1 MKDPEEFDAF
11 YKDARARLLLQAY
24 ALTGDLPA
32 ARSSVRDGFVLAW
45 HHWRKVARTGSA
57 EAWVRPHVWQHA
69 HRRHTARV
77 WHREKGLDPELHAT
91 LEALGQLSTTQRRV
105 LLLAHLASTS
115 MPDLAREVGM
125 TDEAAARALQHATA
139 QFSLHRA
146 APSTQTALLLRRLS
160 SVTDE
165 VRWPRA
171 SIVRRAG
178 TTRRRTH
185 TLVGAVAAVAAVGVA
200 GALLT
205 EPAGLRPTLDRAAL
219 AVPSTPPTPTAP
231 SEGALAP
238 APEAEPLP
246 ESAMVPAG
254 AVAAQVP
261 GQGWSTLETS
271 DNTAGDGLLMPCRAS
286 RYADPQVVDALVRE
300 FSVATPPG
308 SGPKA
313 QPKRLAWQATEV
325 SRSRKAAKDGFRT
338 VEGWYSGCTQG
349 RTQLLRTSTVEGVG
363 DEAVQMVLRD
373 WADPVRT
380 YVLGVAR
387 SGRYVTTTLT
397 SVLGSNV
404 ENPPGNAALLGRAV
418 DALCDLALGGA
429 CTTGPTRL
437 APRDAEPVGASP
449 RLLVET
455 DLPPVTT
462 VDRPWVA
469 TRATR
474 PRGGNPAAT
483 RCDQTVFTGKVG
495 GQPVRDAST
504 RTYLV
509 PGAKLPVEFGLSET
523 VGALP
528 PRQAGGFVDTVRR
541 KMASCEDRELGSEVV
556 STLSRS
562 NGDTELHAWRV
573 SIEVSDDT
581 VVRYDMAVGRVGGRV
596 MQVAFVPTPQV
607 QMADGAFA
615 ALAERAL
622 ERLRAA
628 P

>member
-1 MKDPEEFDAF
+1 MKDPEDFDAF
-11 YKDARARLLLQAY
+11 YKDARERLLLQAY

-57 EAWVRPHVWQHA
+57 ETWVRPHVWQHA
-69 HRRHTARV
+69 HRRHKARV
-77 WHREKGLDPELHAT
+77 WHREKGLDPEVEAT
-91 LEALGQLSTTQRRV
+91 LDALGHLTTTQRRV

-115 MPDLAREVGM
+115 MPELAREVGL
-125 TDEAAARALQHATA
+125 TDEAAARELQHATA

-146 APSTQTALLLRRLS
+146 VPSTQTALLLRRLEG
-160 SVTDE
+160 VTGE

-178 TTRRRTH
+178 TARRRTH
-185 TLVGAVAAVAAVGVA
+185 TLVGAVAALAAVGVS

-205 EPAGLRPTLDRAAL
+205 EPAGLRPTLDRAA
-219 AVPSTPPTPTAP
+219 VTTPSTSPSPAAP
-231 SEGALAP
+231 SEGALVP
-238 APEAEPLP
+238 APDAEPLP
-246 ESAMVPAG
+246 ESSMVTAG
-254 AVAAQVP
+254 AVAERVP
-261 GQGWSTLETS
+261 GQGWTVLDTT
-271 DNTAGDGLLMPCRAS
+271 DNTAGDGLVMPCRAS

-300 FSVATPPG
+300 FSVATTG
-308 SGPKA
+308 KKDA
-313 QPKRLAWQATEV
+313 KRLAWQATEV
-325 SRSRKAAKDGFRT
+325 SRSRKAAKAGFRT
-338 VEGWYSGCTQG
+338 VERWYSGCTEG
-349 RTQLLRTSTVEGVG
+349 RTQLLRTSAVQGVG

-387 SGRYVTTTLT
+387 TGRYVTTTLT
-397 SVLGSNV
+397 SVLGPMV
-404 ENPPGNAALLGRAV
+404 ENPDGNAELLASAV
-418 DALCDLALGGA
+418 EALCDLAPGGE
-429 CTTGPTRL
+429 CTGKVRL
-437 APRDAEPVGASP
+437 SPRDVEPVGDAP

-455 DLPPVTT
+455 DLPPVST
-462 VDRPWVA
+462 VERPWVA
-469 TRATR
+469 TRATQV
-474 PRGGNPAAT
+474 RGSNPAAT
-483 RCDQTVFTGKVG
+483 RCDQTSFTGKVG
-495 GQPVRDAST
+495 GKPVRDAAT

-523 VGALP
+523 IGTLP
-528 PRQAGGFVDTVRR
+528 AGQAGGFIDAVRS

-562 NGDTELHAWRV
+562 QGDTELHAWRV
-573 SIEVSDDT
+573 SIEVSDDM
-581 VVRYDMAVGRVGGRV
+581 VVRYDMAVGRVGGRL
-596 MQVAFVPTPQV
+596 MQLAFVPTPQV

-622 ERLRAA
+622 ERLRSA

>member
-1 MKDPEEFDAF
+1 MKDPEDFDAF
-11 YKDARARLLLQAY
+11 YKDARERLLLQAY

-45 HHWRKVARTGSA
+45 HHWRKVSRTPSA

-77 WHREKGLDPELHAT
+77 WHREKGLDPEVQAT
-91 LEALGQLSTTQRRV
+91 LEALGHLSTTQRRV

-115 MPDLAREVGM
+115 MPELAREVGM
-125 TDEAAARALQHATA
+125 TDEAAARELQHATA
-139 QFSLHRA
+139 QFSLHRQ
-146 APSTQTALLLRRLS
+146 APSTQTSLLLRRLAT
-160 SVTDE
+160 VTDE

-178 TTRRRTH
+178 TARRRTH
-185 TLVGAVAAVAAVGVA
+185 TLVGAVAAVAAVGIS
-200 GALLT
+200 GTLLT
-205 EPAGLRPTLDRAAL
+205 EPAGLRPTLDRAA
-219 AVPSTPPTPTAP
+219 VTTPSAPPSPTAP

-238 APEAEPLP
+238 APDAEPLP
-246 ESAMVPAG
+246 ESAMVPAS
-254 AVAAQVP
+254 AIAEQVP
-261 GQGWSTLETS
+261 GRGWKVVDTT

-300 FSVATPPG
+300 FSVATAPDN
-308 SGPKA
+308 GPKA
-313 QPKRLAWQATEV
+313 EAKRVAWQATEV
-325 SRSRKAAKDGFRT
+325 SRSRKAAKAGFRT
-338 VEGWYSGCTQG
+338 VEGWYAGCTEG
-349 RTQLLRTSTVEGVG
+349 RTQLLSTRTVQGVG
-363 DEAVQMVLRD
+363 DEAAQMVLRD
-373 WADPVRT
+373 WADPVHT

-387 SGRYVTTTLT
+387 TGRYVTTTLT
-397 SVLGSNV
+397 SVLGNGV
-404 ENPPGNAALLGRAV
+404 ENAPGNAELLGSAV
-418 DALCDLALGGA
+418 DALCDLAPGGS
-429 CTTGPTRL
+429 CTGKVRL
-437 APRDAEPVGASP
+437 TPRDAEPVGDAP

-469 TRATR
+469 TRATQV
-474 PRGGNPAAT
+474 RGANPAAT
-483 RCDQTVFTGKVG
+483 RCDQTSFTGKVG
-495 GQPVRDAST
+495 GRAVREAAT

-523 VGALP
+523 IGTLP
-528 PRQAGGFVDTVRR
+528 ARQAGTFVDAVRR

-573 SIEVSDDT
+573 SFEVSDDT
-581 VVRYDMAVGRVGGRV
+581 VVRYDMAVGRVGGRL
-596 MQVAFVPTPQV
+596 MQVSFVPTPQV

-622 ERLRAA
+622 ERLRSA